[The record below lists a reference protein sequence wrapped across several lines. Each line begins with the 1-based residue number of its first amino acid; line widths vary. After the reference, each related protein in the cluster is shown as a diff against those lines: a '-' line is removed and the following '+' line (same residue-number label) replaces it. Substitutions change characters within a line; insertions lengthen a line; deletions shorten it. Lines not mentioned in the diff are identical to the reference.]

1 MKPIRKEYEDLGVDG
16 FYKKSGW
23 HYTNPHEP
31 QIAILLEQNKSNINY
46 EKTLD
51 FCCGSGEVTA
61 SLAEMG
67 FENTTGS
74 DPYTRQAF
82 KKRTGK
88 KALSLSFDE
97 VIRKGL
103 PEKYTAVIASFALHL
118 CPPEKL
124 FPLAMQIF
132 ESTTQLVVI
141 TPHKRPELEKLDGI
155 NLILTDQTP
164 TPKGKQV
171 RLKIYER
178 AY

>member
-31 QIAILLEQNKSNINY
+31 QIVTLLENNLEQINC
-46 EKTLD
+46 EKALD

-61 SLAEMG
+61 ALLKMG
-67 FENTTGS
+67 FKNTTGS
-74 DPYTRQAF
+74 DPYTQQAF
-82 KKRTGK
+82 LKRTGK
-88 KALSLSFDE
+88 KALSLSFE
-97 VIRKGL
+97 QVIKKGL
-103 PEKYTAVIASFALHL
+103 PEKYSAVIASFALHL
-118 CPPEKL
+118 CPREQL
-124 FPLAMQIF
+124 YPLVTQIF
-132 ESTTQLVVI
+132 QSTAQLVVL
-141 TPHKRPELEKLDGI
+141 TPHKRPELEALDGVK
-155 NLILTDQTP
+155 LILTDQTP

>member
-31 QIAILLEQNKSNINY
+31 QITTLLTKNESQINY
-46 EKTLD
+46 QKALD

-61 SLAEMG
+61 ALSDMG
-67 FENTTGS
+67 FKNTTGS
-74 DPYTRQAF
+74 DPYTRQAYQ
-82 KKRTGK
+82 KRIGK
-88 KALSLSFDE
+88 KALSLSFEE

-103 PEKYTAVIASFALHL
+103 PENYTAVIASFALHL
-118 CPPEKL
+118 CPPKQL
-124 FPLAMQIF
+124 YPLVTQIF
-132 ESTTQLVVI
+132 ASTPQLIVI
-141 TPHKRPELEKLDGI
+141 TPHKRPQLEKLDGV
-155 NLILTDQTP
+155 NLIFTDETP

-178 AY
+178 SF

>member
-23 HYTNPHEP
+23 HYSNPHEP
-31 QIAILLEQNKSNINY
+31 QIVKLLENNFLHINS
-46 EKTLD
+46 EKILD

-61 SLAEMG
+61 ALTKLGCKEI
-67 FENTTGS
+67 TGS

-82 KKRTGK
+82 QKRIGQ
-88 KALSLSFDE
+88 KALSLSFED

-103 PEKYTAVIASFALHL
+103 PENYTSVIASFALHL
-118 CPPEKL
+118 CPHEQL
-124 FPLAMQIF
+124 YPLVTQIF
-132 ESTTQLVVI
+132 ESTPQLIVI
-141 TPHKRPELEKLDGI
+141 TPHKRPQLEALDGVH
-155 NLILTDQTP
+155 LIFTDETP

>member
-16 FYKKSGW
+16 FYKKSGY

-31 QIAILLEQNKSNINY
+31 QIVTLLENNISQINA
-46 EKTLD
+46 EKILD

-61 SLAEMG
+61 ALTKMG
-67 FENTTGS
+67 YKNITGS

-82 KKRTGK
+82 HKRTGK
-88 KALSLSFDE
+88 KALSLSFEE

-103 PEKYTAVIASFALHL
+103 PEKYTSVVASFALHL
-118 CPPEKL
+118 CPREQL
-124 FPLAMQIF
+124 YPLVTQIF
-132 ESTTQLVVI
+132 ESTSQLIII
-141 TPHKRPELEKLDGI
+141 TPHKRPQLEALDGI
-155 NLILTDQTP
+155 KLLFTDETP

-178 AY
+178 DY

>member
-23 HYTNPHEP
+23 HYSNPHEP
-31 QIAILLEQNKSNINY
+31 QIITLLNNNQTQINY
-46 EKTLD
+46 QKVLD

-61 SLAEMG
+61 ALSNMG

-74 DPYTRQAF
+74 DPYTRQAYR
-82 KKRTGK
+82 KRTDK
-88 KALSLSFDE
+88 KALSLSFND

-118 CPPEKL
+118 CPPEQL
-124 FPLAMQIF
+124 YPLVIQIF
-132 ESTTQLVVI
+132 ESTSQLVVI
-141 TPHKRPELEKLDGI
+141 TPHKRPQLEELDGV
-155 NLILTDQTP
+155 NLIFTDQTP
-164 TPKGKQV
+164 TPRGKQV

-178 AY
+178 EY

>member
-31 QIAILLEQNKSNINY
+31 QIVTLLKKNKSQINY
-46 EKTLD
+46 QNVLD

-61 SLAEMG
+61 ALASMG

-82 KKRTGK
+82 QKRIGK
-88 KALSLSFDE
+88 KALSLSFEE

-103 PEKYTAVIASFALHL
+103 PDSYTAVIASFALHL
-118 CPPEKL
+118 CPREQL
-124 FPLAMQIF
+124 YPLVTQIF
-132 ESTTQLVVI
+132 QSTPQLVVI
-141 TPHKRPELEKLDGI
+141 TPHKRPQLENLDGVQ
-155 NLILTDQTP
+155 LVFTDETP

-178 AY
+178 NF

>member
-31 QIAILLEQNKSNINY
+31 QIAILLEQNKEQINY
-46 EKTLD
+46 DNALD

-61 SLAEMG
+61 TLTKMG

-82 KKRTGK
+82 QKRTGK
-88 KALSLSFDE
+88 KALSLTFEE

-103 PEKYTAVIASFALHL
+103 PQKYSAVIASFALHL

-124 FPLAMQIF
+124 YPLAMQIF

-141 TPHKRPELEKLDGI
+141 TPHKRPQLEKLDGI
-155 NLILTDQTP
+155 NLIFTDETP

-178 AY
+178 NY